1 MTIELQMLA
10 WSIVLGLV
18 HIGVAG
24 GFATAQRGLRWN
36 AGNRDGDAP
45 PLRGA
50 AVRTAAA
57 SRNFLETFPFFA
69 AAVLAVIASGRA
81 DADTALGAQVGNPDR
96 PCRTC
101 RSEGWI
107 EWGGCG
113 IVNPRVLIACGI
125 DTDVYSGF
133 AFGMGI
139 DRTVM
144 FRNNAPDLR
153 DFVEGDVR
161 FSRSLRG
168 GAR

>member
-50 AVRTAAA
+50 DVRTAAA

-69 AAVLAVIASGRA
+69 AAVLAVIVSGRA
-81 DADTALGAQVGNPDR
+81 DADTALDAQVYLWARVVYLPVYAIGIPYL
-96 PCRTC
+96 RTAV
-101 RSEGWI
+101 WI
-107 EWGGCG
+107 VSLWGLLQL
-113 IVNPRVLIACGI
+113 VKAL
-125 DTDVYSGF
+125 F
-133 AFGMGI
+133 
-139 DRTVM
+139 
-144 FRNNAPDLR
+144 
-153 DFVEGDVR
+153 
-161 FSRSLRG
+161 
-168 GAR
+168 